1 MNSFTPGIIIAA
13 LIIFLVGLL
22 VGYSL
27 VQKRFRQQ
35 AEALKVSQRRLT
47 EVEQSHEL
55 RLREATDQ
63 LRHDYETQLAGTIE
77 HYQDQLS
84 QKTVEMEQTYET
96 RFRVMQQGRTA
107 VDQPTA
113 SNHRGVAV
121 MPMPGG
127 ATDAMEGGS
136 PAKATSQREL
146 MHLKQQY
153 ETRLNEAAEKLQK
166 SYEKQLAEHV
176 NAARDEMQA
185 EFDQNMAVRYQ
196 ALEQEF
202 ASREAELEDQLAALR
217 IEAETASSTLAS
229 EVTPPT
235 PSEIMG
241 TGDETTMAL
250 ASPGSAAAEMSDLA
264 DMRYTQRELD
274 QQVAAATQQAQA
286 DFDQRLAEELSAQQV
301 QLDRRLEEL
310 EAEYAQRLSSLEQ
323 TAQSEAA
330 DPMDAFLSDDGY
342 EDLVSDLD
350 DEATSAV
357 SSVEPPAPVTDDI
370 ATGGVTEDA
379 AMDELFA
386 ADSTEEPSAGLDD
399 ALPTMT
405 DEETILGEPDD
416 LATIVDTA
424 TEATEVLSEAAPTD
438 GDLFGDDDES
448 LFSDDVE
455 TLDAN
460 PLESSELEAE
470 PLSSLST
477 ESSEA
482 DIFAI
487 ADDSTPDLETS
498 IDIET
503 ESASSDL
510 ESDLFGEADD
520 LTADLETVVA
530 NPEASSLESEE
541 DLFGEADDL
550 AADLEALS
558 DEPSETSLPEPAGDD
573 LFGEADDLVADLETA
588 TNETNN
594 DEVESLGL
602 EDALFGEADGLA
614 ADLEVSGDSSNDEGT
629 SSSLEGDLFGEEDLF
644 GDAPSTSE
652 KSVEDVNA
660 LFGDE
665 DFLAETSD
673 KESGDDD
680 DDDDFGPLDLSDI
693 SQLT

>member
-13 LIIFLVGLL
+13 LIVFLVGIL

-35 AEALKVSQRRLT
+35 TEALKVSQRRLT
-47 EVEQSHEL
+47 EIEQSHEL

-107 VDQPTA
+107 VDQPMA
-113 SNHRGVAV
+113 SDHRGVAV
-121 MPMPGG
+121 MPMPGE
-127 ATDAMEGGS
+127 ATDDMAGES
-136 PAKATSQREL
+136 PVKANSQREL
-146 MHLKQQY
+146 MHLKRQY
-153 ETRLNEAAEKLQK
+153 ETRLNEAAQKLQK

-176 NAARDEMQA
+176 NAARDEIQA
-185 EFDQNMAVRYQ
+185 EFDQNMAARYQ
-196 ALEQEF
+196 ELEQEF

-286 DFDQRLAEELSAQQV
+286 DFDQRLAEELTAQQV

-323 TAQSEAA
+323 TAKSEAA

-357 SSVEPPAPVTDDI
+357 ASVELPEPATDDI
-370 ATGGVTEDA
+370 ATDDVE
-379 AMDELFA
+379 MDELFA
-386 ADSTEEPSAGLDD
+386 ADSSEETLADVDD
-399 ALPTMT
+399 ALPIMT
-405 DEETILGEPDD
+405 EEETILGEPDD

-438 GDLFGDDDES
+438 DDWFGDDEGS
-448 LFSDDVE
+448 LFSGDAE
-455 TLDAN
+455 AN
-460 PLESSELEAE
+460 PLESSELEAD
-470 PLSSLST
+470 PLSSLSV
-477 ESSEA
+477 EPSEA
-482 DIFAI
+482 DIFAD

-498 IDIET
+498 IDEEVET
-503 ESASSDL
+503 EAVSSDL

-530 NPEASSLESEE
+530 NPEASSLETED

-573 LFGEADDLVADLETA
+573 LFGEADDLVADLETVA
-588 TNETNN
+588 DETKN
-594 DEVESLGL
+594 DEVASLGL
-602 EDALFGEADGLA
+602 EDALFGEADGLV
-614 ADLEVSGDSSNDEGT
+614 ADLEDSGGSSDTEDT
-629 SSSLEGDLFGEEDLF
+629 SSALEGDLFGEEDLF

-652 KSVEDVNA
+652 NSTEDVNA

-665 DFLAETSD
+665 DFLAEASD
-673 KESGDDD
+673 KESG